1 MSTFSTCPSKLT
13 KIAQIV
19 QSVEEIA
26 KNELSRIVFR
36 CVPSPLRRCLW
47 CMRSNRRRSVTATLS
62 VATAQ
67 SVGRFECRRNLCR
80 VIFKI
85 C

>member
-1 MSTFSTCPSKLT
+1 MSTFSTRPSKLT
-13 KIAQIV
+13 EIGEIV

-26 KNELSRIVFR
+26 KNELSKIVFR
-36 CVPSPLRRCLW
+36 CVPSPLRQCLW
-47 CMRSNRRRSVTATLS
+47 WMQSNRRRSVTATLNI
-62 VATAQ
+62 ATAQ